1 MSVTTME
8 RVHQLLTER
17 DMSLLRLSK
26 IGDVSYSTLRAT
38 EKRNGQLSVDTI
50 ERICRALGI
59 TMAHFFA
66 AWESE
71 EPAGYGKH

>member
-1 MSVTTME
+1 MTTMK
-8 RVHQLLTER
+8 RVHELLAER
-17 DMSLLRLSK
+17 DMSLLKLSK

-50 ERICRALGI
+50 ERICHALGI
-59 TMAHFFA
+59 TMAHFFE

-71 EPAGYGKH
+71 EPFGYGKH